1 MIFNRKIQIQFTKE
15 VQLVLDGQSKICNW
29 LYNHLLEMVN
39 QAYKESPEQT
49 ILLKGRNL
57 RNQVP
62 ILKKANLFLNTVY
75 SSPLKNVAF
84 RLKQAFD
91 DFFKSKGE
99 KGHPKFKSNKVRWFS
114 LFYDE
119 PNKGYKLIG
128 KQLVL
133 SLGKDN
139 NHKQLRVT
147 GTLCEAIKK
156 RDGDLIKN
164 FRLCKE
170 HGKYYGIFCM
180 ERNQVDR
187 KVGNTWISIDP
198 NHKNFFVGIDHKGE
212 SIEFEKLTINQY
224 FDSKIDHLKSKRDHC
239 KKYSNRWKKR
249 NQALDRLYH
258 RRREQI
264 KSMCYTVSNYL
275 AKHYDQVVIGDYTPS
290 LVTANQKTM
299 HRSMLNQSII
309 GQFRKI
315 CEWVMMRSGKQYLK
329 IDEYNTTKACC
340 ICHHLEKK
348 DPTIRDFICTN
359 CHRQL
364 SRDINSS
371 VNIAKK
377 ANLLS
382 GSDYDTWDLSQV
394 SYTARWNYRKCKIQ
408 FAGYASQ
415 KVA

>member
-15 VQLVLDGQSKICNW
+15 VQLILDGQSKICNW

-39 QAYKESPEQT
+39 QEYKGHPEQAV
-49 ILLKGRNL
+49 LLNGRNL

-62 ILKKANLFLNTVY
+62 IIKKTHLFLNAVY

-84 RLKQAFD
+84 RLKQVFD

-119 PNKGYKLIG
+119 PNKGYKLVG
-128 KQLVL
+128 KQLLL
-133 SLGKDN
+133 SLGIDKN
-139 NHKQLRVT
+139 NTRIRVMGTCCEDLKLKEDDQL
-147 GTLCEAIKK
+147 
-156 RDGDLIKN
+156 KN

-170 HGKYYGIFCM
+170 HGKYYGIFCI
-180 ERNQVDR
+180 ERTDR
-187 KVGNTWISIDP
+187 IRSEVKSWISIDP
-198 NHKNFFVGIDHKGE
+198 NHKNFFVGINHKGE
-212 SIEFEKLTINQY
+212 SIEFEKIRVNQH
-224 FDSKIDHLKSKRDHC
+224 FDSKIDELKSKRDHC
-239 KKYSNRWKKR
+239 KKYSNKWKRR
-249 NQALDRLYH
+249 NQALNRLYH

-264 KSMCYTVSNYL
+264 KSLCFTVANYL
-275 AKHYDQVVIGDYTPS
+275 AKNYDQVVIGDYTPS
-290 LVTANQKTM
+290 LVTANQKNM

-309 GQFRKI
+309 GHFRRV
-315 CEWVMMRSGKQYLK
+315 CEWVLLKSGKHYLE
-329 IDEYNTTKACC
+329 INEHNTTKACC

-348 DPTIRDFICTN
+348 NPTIRDFICTN
-359 CHRQL
+359 CQRQL

-394 SYTARWNYRKCKIQ
+394 TYTAKWNYRRCNIK
-408 FAGYASQ
+408 FAGYVTQ